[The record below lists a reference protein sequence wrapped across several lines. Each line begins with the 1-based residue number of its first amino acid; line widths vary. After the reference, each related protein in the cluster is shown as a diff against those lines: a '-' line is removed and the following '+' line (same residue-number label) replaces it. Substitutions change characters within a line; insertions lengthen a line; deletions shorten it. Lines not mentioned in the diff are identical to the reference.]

1 MPSAMTTA
9 RTPAWSGERP
19 GWRRGLGPP
28 TVPGV
33 GCVKVDAGAEEVTP
47 GRASSPMTSNA
58 PERCSWVFSVAPRTA
73 TISRRNRC
81 GRRAGTDRSLE
92 PRGEGRADDRAAAYT
107 GRRRDVMD
115 GSFQTN
121 AGGTQRV
128 VFEYDT
134 PWSQDSSG
142 VLSVCWQ
149 KQAGPSGDPLHVVWK
164 ADRHTLPGLGRPQPG
179 PGRATDTGWRAHRL
193 RERGTRRAAQP
204 ELLSRQGLLGP
215 GRRSF
220 GCARAGLARPCCDAQ
235 SMCS

>member
-1 MPSAMTTA
+1 MPRNDARGSSRSRLAQLRLAAGTAAAGAREPIGASNPAVKGVQTTA
-9 RTPAWSGERP
+9 QPLTQA
-19 GWRRGLGPP
+19 
-28 TVPGV
+28 
-33 GCVKVDAGAEEVTP
+33 A
-47 GRASSPMTSNA
+47 
-58 PERCSWVFSVAPRTA
+58 
-73 TISRRNRC
+73 
-81 GRRAGTDRSLE
+81 AGTK
-92 PRGEGRADDRAAAYT
+92 
-107 GRRRDVMD
+107 VMD

-142 VLSVCWQ
+142 VLSVYWQ